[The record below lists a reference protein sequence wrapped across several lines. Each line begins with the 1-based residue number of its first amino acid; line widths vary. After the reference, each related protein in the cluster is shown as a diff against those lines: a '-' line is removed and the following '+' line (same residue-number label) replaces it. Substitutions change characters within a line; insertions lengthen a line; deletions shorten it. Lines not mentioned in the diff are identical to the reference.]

1 MSQPLPTSE
10 ARLARIERT
19 LRRDRRIAA
28 AGAACLV
35 TLVLASWQ
43 ERTKP
48 AEFDQLTAKRIDVVD
63 ERGQRRIV
71 LACTERFPLPVLK
84 GKEWP
89 RSIAPAGMVFYKAD
103 GDECGG
109 LAMAEVGGARRNML
123 ILDYASSE
131 AIGIGMLETEEGTYS
146 AGLSI
151 VERLPPDS
159 DIAQVGTSGPERVG
173 VSNDAGSAQIRLS
186 DARGRVR
193 IRISVEEGGE
203 GGIEL
208 LDESG
213 AVVERWP

>member
-1 MSQPLPTSE
+1 MPKPIPTSE
-10 ARLARIERT
+10 ARLGRIERT
-19 LRRDRRIAA
+19 LRRDRCIAA

-35 TLVLASWQ
+35 AVVLASWQ
-43 ERTKP
+43 ERP
-48 AEFDQLTAKRIDVVD
+48 ARAEFDQLTAKRIDVVD

-71 LACTERFPLPVLK
+71 LACAERFPLPMLK

-109 LAMAEVGGARRNML
+109 LGMAEVGGARKNML
-123 ILDYASSE
+123 ILDYANSE
-131 AIGIGMLETEEGTYS
+131 AIGIGMLETTEGSYS

-151 VERLPPDS
+151 VERMPLDA
-159 DIAQVGTSGPERVG
+159 DIGQVGTSGPERIG
-173 VSNDAGSAQIRLS
+173 VSNEGGSAQIRLA
-186 DARGRVR
+186 DALGRTR
-193 IRISVEEGGE
+193 IRISVEPGGE